1 MTMLLAVF
9 LWYHIKK
16 RYSIRVHNLSRLIS
30 IFLWRAVHLTVQV
43 EDWGGY
49 YELFKWNFNYYGNGY
64 TIY

>member
-1 MTMLLAVF
+1 MLLAVF

-16 RYSIRVHNLSRLIS
+16 RYSIRVYILSRLIL
-30 IFLWRAVHLTVQV
+30 IFCGEQFILTVQV

-49 YELFKWNFNYYGNGY
+49 YEFFKSNFNYYGNGY